1 MKVALGHPILLVI
14 AVVLTLSCAS
24 RRGASE
30 PGVVSAAAPSDQ
42 SVDAGAEPPQVEER
56 GTGTGTFTVEPVLC
70 AYGENGV
77 QPDQRGM
84 HAPGWVV
91 LVVDVVAPEV
101 VNGVEVGALELFDS
115 VTGER
120 VSATLPIDVRVMSP
134 TRSLDDLRLAPFDGQ
149 GGRVL

>member
-1 MKVALGHPILLVI
+1 
-14 AVVLTLSCAS
+14 
-24 RRGASE
+24 
-30 PGVVSAAAPSDQ
+30 
-42 SVDAGAEPPQVEER
+42 
-56 GTGTGTFTVEPVLC
+56 
-70 AYGENGV
+70 
-77 QPDQRGM
+77 M

-115 VTGER
+115 VIGER